1 MNCSPPG
8 SFVHGIFQARIL
20 SGLFFPPLGD
30 LPDPG
35 IHPGSPSLQAD
46 SLPSQPP
53 GKPPQCFSSSYFH
66 ILRAIQKRFL
76 VISIRF
82 TMRLTHT
89 SLNVLLFA
97 TERKSIIN
105 AYSQET
111 KLASTCLCFRKA
123 STGWMNISSTCICL
137 PCSP

>member
-1 MNCSPPG
+1 MEFSRQKYWSGLPSPP
-8 SFVHGIFQARIL
+8 
-20 SGLFFPPLGD
+20 PGD

-35 IHPGSPSLQAD
+35 IDPGSPSLQAD

-53 GKPPQCFSSSYFH
+53 GKPPQCLSFSYFH
-66 ILRAIQKRFL
+66 ILRAIQKRFF

-82 TMRLTHT
+82 TVRLTYMYF
-89 SLNVLLFA
+89 NVLLLA

-105 AYSQET
+105 AYFWET